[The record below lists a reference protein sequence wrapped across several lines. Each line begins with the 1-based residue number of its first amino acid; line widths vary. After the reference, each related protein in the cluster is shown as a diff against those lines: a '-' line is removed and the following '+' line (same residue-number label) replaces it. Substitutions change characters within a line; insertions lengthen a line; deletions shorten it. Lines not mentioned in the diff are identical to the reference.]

1 MLVSIRIPE
10 SKTFAR
16 WPPIRPS
23 HLTSK
28 CLTPINQT
36 CTCINEK
43 VNTTDDY
50 FQSDPLTSIADS
62 TAPLSDLIFPGVT
75 ICNINQVYINQII
88 NQQSIHQS
96 NHQSNGYTSNHQANG
111 FTSNHQL
118 SINMTYWL
126 SCILASAFLISTK
139 LSIRYFWYLSN
150 IQGAKIFFE
159 KAGSSSKRGE
169 NQKATSPPDWEFH
182 EGAINV
188 HTSLKRLGGALGSGH
203 KKHPEKQS

>member
-1 MLVSIRIPE
+1 M
-10 SKTFAR
+10 KR
-16 WPPIRPS
+16 WTQLMTTSNPTPS
-23 HLTSK
+23 PQSPTALLHSLTWSS
-28 CLTPINQT
+28 LASQFVI
-36 CTCINEK
+36 
-43 VNTTDDY
+43 
-50 FQSDPLTSIADS
+50 S
-62 TAPLSDLIFPGVT
+62 TRYSSP
-75 ICNINQVYINQII
+75 
-88 NQQSIHQS
+88 
-96 NHQSNGYTSNHQANG
+96 NHQSN
-111 FTSNHQL
+111 TSNHQL

-188 HTSLKRLGGALGSGH
+188 HTSLKRLDGH